1 MKVGPVLAG
10 VVAFLLF
17 LGLQTPT
24 AVGAPGSRIIATSG
38 AMQLEGAAGGGIV
51 PWALIAGYG
60 SDTEWGG
67 AAFHTRV
74 GVDDF
79 DVQSTG
85 AAVGFMNR
93 VEIGVAQ
100 QNIDVRPLDL
110 SLGQDIVSAKVRV
123 SGDLIYGQWP
133 QLSAGLQYKR
143 QQDFAVPALLG
154 ANDNSG
160 IDYYLAASKLWLGGL
175 AGYNLF
181 TNVTLRNT
189 EANQGGLL
197 GFGGAR
203 GGRDWQVEASAAAFF
218 NYHWAAGVEY
228 RQKPDLLG
236 IGEEDWRDAFIAWFP
251 SKRFAVIAAYADLGN
266 IAGLPD
272 QSGWYLSLQVSQ

>member
-1 MKVGPVLAG
+1 VGKAFSCLLLA
-10 VVAFLLF
+10 VAAALVS
-17 LGLQTPT
+17 P
-24 AVGAPGSRIIATSG
+24 GALSEPGSRIIATSG
-38 AMQLEGAAGGGIV
+38 AMQLEGTSGGGIV

-74 GVDDF
+74 SVDDF

-85 AAVGFMNR
+85 AAIGFRNR
-93 VEIGVAQ
+93 VEISVAQ

-110 SLGQDIVSAKVRV
+110 SLGQDIVGAKVRLV
-123 SGDLIYGQWP
+123 GDLIYSPWP
-133 QLSAGLQYKR
+133 QISAGLQYKR

-154 ANDNSG
+154 AADNSST
-160 IDYYLAASKLWLGGL
+160 DYYLAASKLWLGGL

-181 TNVTLRNT
+181 ANMTLRST

-197 GFGGAR
+197 GFGGPD
-203 GGRDWQVEASAAAFF
+203 GGRDWQFEASAAAFF
-218 NYHWAAGVEY
+218 NYNWAAGIEF

-236 IGEEDWRDAFIAWFP
+236 IGEEDWRDAFVAWFP
-251 SKRFAVIAAYADLGN
+251 SKRFAVVAAYADLGN

-272 QSGWYLSLQVSQ
+272 QSGWYLSVQVNQ